1 METAGI
7 GYVYSTSQ
15 SPSLLM
21 NSHATVRMNLQR
33 NRRPMVHAP
42 VEPAV
47 RMAEASL
54 PRLTKLKIDFTIKT
68 LLPYFSQWVEKQEK
82 IILRD
87 GRPLSEW
94 ETMWATEVG
103 VKRPDMVRILPV
115 PHVPMPGSWFSEL
128 LGNLFGVLSEG
139 PNGMAVSYGIYL
151 EAARATNPSLL
162 VHELTHVAQFE
173 RLGGIEPYLRE
184 YLTQCIRDSYWEAEL
199 EHEARDAAAPFT
211 RPPGG

>member
-1 METAGI
+1 
-7 GYVYSTSQ
+7 
-15 SPSLLM
+15 M
-21 NSHATVRMNLQR
+21 NSPATLRVNLQR
-33 NRRPMVHAP
+33 NRRVIVHAP
-42 VEPAV
+42 VNVVQKKNEKP
-47 RMAEASL
+47 
-54 PRLTKLKIDFTIKT
+54 LTHIQNLKIDLAIKT
-68 LLPYFSQWVEKQEK
+68 LLPYFSRWVEKQEK
-82 IILRD
+82 LILSD

-115 PHVPMPGSWFSEL
+115 PQVPTPGSSFTGL

-162 VHELTHVAQFE
+162 VHELAHVAQFE

-184 YLTQCIRDSYWEAEL
+184 YLTQCIRDGYWDAEL
-199 EHEARDAAAPFT
+199 ECEARNAAAPFT

>member
-1 METAGI
+1 
-7 GYVYSTSQ
+7 
-15 SPSLLM
+15 M
-21 NSHATVRMNLQR
+21 NSPATVRVNLQR
-33 NRRPMVHAP
+33 NRRVMVHAP
-42 VEPAV
+42 VETTV
-47 RMAEASL
+47 KKEEAPL
-54 PRLTKLKIDFTIKT
+54 PGLMKLKIDFAIKT
-68 LLPYFSQWVEKQEK
+68 LLPYFSRWVEKQEK
-82 IILRD
+82 IILHD

-115 PHVPMPGSWFSEL
+115 PHVPMPGSWFTGL

-173 RLGGIEPYLRE
+173 RMGGIEPYLRE
-184 YLTQCIRDSYWEAEL
+184 YLTQCIREGYWEAEL
-199 EHEARDAAAPFT
+199 EHEARNAAAPFT